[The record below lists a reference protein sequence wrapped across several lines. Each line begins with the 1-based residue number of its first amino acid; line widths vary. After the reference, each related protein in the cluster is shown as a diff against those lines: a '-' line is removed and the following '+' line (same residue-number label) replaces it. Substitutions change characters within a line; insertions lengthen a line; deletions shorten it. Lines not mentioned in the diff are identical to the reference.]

1 MEVSDLE
8 IQIES
13 FEDEIKSLKTQNDK
27 VRKTGQQRIDALKQ
41 ELEALQ
47 AQNKELE
54 EKVHALEQ
62 PNRASVGKKGKGLE
76 CITEEDQDEADDD
89 SDVQSTK
96 TEYKGKVEELE
107 KQLADKVQQVDC
119 AQKEHGK
126 VLQEYHQLKEV
137 HGMLQVETN
146 KLEKVQQELSAKITH
161 MDTVTTDLNRQIDD
175 SKEQN
180 EASIS
185 SLQKKS
191 EDNLKQA
198 LS

>member
-1 MEVSDLE
+1 M
-8 IQIES
+8 
-13 FEDEIKSLKTQNDK
+13 
-27 VRKTGQQRIDALKQ
+27 
-41 ELEALQ
+41 
-47 AQNKELE
+47 
-54 EKVHALEQ
+54 
-62 PNRASVGKKGKGLE
+62 
-76 CITEEDQDEADDD
+76 
-89 SDVQSTK
+89 
-96 TEYKGKVEELE
+96 
-107 KQLADKVQQVDC
+107 QQVDC

-161 MDTVTTDLNRQIDD
+161 MDTVTTDLNRWIDD

>member
-119 AQKEHGK
+119 AQKEHEK
-126 VLQEYHQLKEV
+126 VLQEFQQLKEV

-146 KLEKVQQELSAKITH
+146 KLEQVQQELSAKITH

-185 SLQKKS
+185 SLQKQS
-191 EDNLKQA
+191 DDNLKQA